1 MKKYSDIKKKYW
13 NKASDPNQLFLL
25 KPDDAIRFIDDCV
38 REGFILLGVDG
49 FRVWESGAVQPHLE
63 HSNDIE
69 DTNLSQGMFVSETI
83 NFIRS
88 RKHLDIWFEVVFDS
102 QNED

>member
-13 NKASDPNQLFLL
+13 NKASDPDQLFLL
-25 KPDDAIRFIDDCV
+25 KPDDAISFIDDCV

-49 FRVWESGAVQPHLE
+49 FIVWESGAVQPHLE

-69 DTNLSQGMFVSETI
+69 DTNLSQEMFILETKD
-83 NFIRS
+83 FIRS
-88 RKHLDIWFEVVFDS
+88 RRGLDIDLKSVV
-102 QNED
+102 